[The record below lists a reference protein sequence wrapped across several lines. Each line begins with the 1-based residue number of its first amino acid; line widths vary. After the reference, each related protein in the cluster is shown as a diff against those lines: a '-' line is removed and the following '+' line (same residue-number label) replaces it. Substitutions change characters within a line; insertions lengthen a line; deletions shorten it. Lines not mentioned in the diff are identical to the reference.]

1 MKEYIKSLRDSW
13 NSQLIRE
20 VNRISAIAQNEN
32 LRSKGYDWND
42 SELYS
47 FYWQIHDILKMYDVI
62 GMRNTSLVEKQE
74 TSVLKNVEYK
84 RVGNEYD
91 GGYVVA
97 SPLSRNKICYS
108 IGISD
113 DVSFDK
119 DMVRNG
125 YEIYQYDH
133 TIKRLPETNEH
144 FHWKKIGLT
153 GNKGE
158 ADNLETLSQMI
169 NSNGHTDESGMFLKM
184 DVEQCE
190 WDVFNT
196 IDSETLSKFDQIAI
210 ELHVINHIKNP
221 DYIISGLRKLTENH
235 SVIHVHGNNW
245 DIVSYVGDL
254 ITPDTIEV
262 TLVKNDLYEL
272 QESNVILPRLLDRP
286 NVQSVSEVILGRWN
300 ND

>member
-1 MKEYIKSLRDSW
+1 MKKYIKSFRDSW
-13 NSQLIRE
+13 NSQIMHE
-20 VNRISAIAQNEN
+20 VNRIAVISQNEALN
-32 LRSKGYDWND
+32 NRNYDWNN
-42 SELYS
+42 SELYC
-47 FYWQIHDILKMYDVI
+47 FYKQIHDVLRMYDI
-62 GMRNTSLVEKQE
+62 KQG
-74 TSVLKNVEYK
+74 VEYK
-84 RVGNEYD
+84 RLGNEYD
-91 GGYVVA
+91 GGYVVV

-119 DMVRNG
+119 DMVNNG

-196 IDSETLSKFDQIAI
+196 IDSDTLSKFDQIAI
-210 ELHVINHIKNP
+210 ELHVLNHINRP
-221 DYIISGLRKLTENH
+221 DYIISGLKKLTENH

-286 NVQSVSEVILGRWN
+286 NVPGVSEILLGKWN
-300 ND
+300 T

>member
-1 MKEYIKSLRDSW
+1 MKKYIKTFRDSW
-13 NSQLIRE
+13 NSQIMHE
-20 VNRISAIAQNEN
+20 VNRIAVISQNETLN
-32 LRSKGYDWND
+32 NRNFDWSN
-42 SELYS
+42 SELYC
-47 FYWQIHDILKMYDVI
+47 FYRQIHDVLRMYDI
-62 GMRNTSLVEKQE
+62 KQG
-74 TSVLKNVEYK
+74 VEYK
-84 RVGNEYD
+84 RLGNEYD
-91 GGYVVA
+91 GGYVVV

-119 DMVRNG
+119 DMVSNG

-221 DYIISGLRKLTENH
+221 DYIISGLKKLTENH

-286 NVQSVSEVILGRWN
+286 NVPGVSEIMLGKWN
-300 ND
+300 VD